1 MSDLLWVRMP
11 SEWIAKGLLAT
22 HLSTHKSVST
32 DIAALKVYICLCL
45 FSTVVKREYILASLN
60 PSFTTK
66 SSIYIDQIESCM
78 TYDQLCDSAVL
89 SRVLVSRGLDKL
101 EALKLIKKEGTTR
114 KKRYVINGNVSRRWC
129 KLPRK
134 ALIKSDT
141 VVSSFTS
148 FTQRYEHERDALK
161 LFLYF
166 LSVRTNSK
174 RYVDVSR
181 GVMSKKTGI
190 NLMDLDGC
198 LGFLRSVGL
207 LEDIKSKGYLK
218 LPSTA
223 DATAEQDRLHR
234 YWVVGNRSLNF
245 KTVKEEAEDLSF

>member
-1 MSDLLWVRMP
+1 MSDLLWVKMP

-22 HLSTHKSVST
+22 NLSSSKNVST

-45 FSTVVKREYILASLN
+45 FSTVVKREHILVSFN
-60 PSFTTK
+60 PPFTTK
-66 SSIYIDQIESCM
+66 TSSYIDQIESCM
-78 TYDQLCDSAVL
+78 TYDQLCESAVL
-89 SRVLVSRGLDKL
+89 SRVLVSRGLNKL
-101 EALKLIKKEGTTR
+101 EELELIKKEGTTR
-114 KKRYVINGNVSRRWC
+114 KKRYVIVGNVSRRWC

-134 ALIKSDT
+134 ALIKSDNI
-141 VVSSFTS
+141 VSCFTS
-148 FTQRYEHERDALK
+148 FTQRYEQERAALK

-181 GVMSKKTGI
+181 GIMSKKTGI

-198 LGFLRSVGL
+198 LGFLRSLGL
-207 LEDIKSKGYLK
+207 LEDVKSKGYLK

-223 DATAEQDRLHR
+223 GSTSEQDRLHR
-234 YWVVGNRSLNF
+234 YWVVGNQSLNF
-245 KTVKEEAEDLSF
+245 KTVKQESEDLDF